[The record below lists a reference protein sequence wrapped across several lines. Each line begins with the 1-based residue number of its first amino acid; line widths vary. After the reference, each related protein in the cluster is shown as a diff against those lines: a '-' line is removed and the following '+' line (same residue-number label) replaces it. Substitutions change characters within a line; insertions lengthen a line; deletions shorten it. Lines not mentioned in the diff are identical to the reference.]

1 MGPKSESMKLPMP
14 TPVPFNWR
22 IKAVFDP
29 RLSDGMRNRPFP
41 VVFGMH
47 RIDEMFRRLK
57 RVI

>member
-1 MGPKSESMKLPMP
+1 MP
-14 TPVPFNWR
+14 TPVPFIW
-22 IKAVFDP
+22 VFGP